1 MRSKR
6 PRARPVILLVT
17 PALVGGSWMLIHE
30 LAGRLA
36 PLMEIVV
43 AAVSPRTQTVPDAKG
58 YRIPWLDYEEYGP
71 RIDRSLL
78 AVLWFEMPLAILS
91 LLLWA
96 WYRPRIW
103 LGNGLLSC
111 ALGIIPQKI
120 LGGRLVVSYNAYMG
134 EDRPGR
140 VGLARLAARH
150 ASLLL
155 VNSQGSYDDARSFA
169 DPVKIRILPLMAD
182 DVFFSDGDPAR
193 LRKELSIDDRFVVVF
208 VGRLD
213 SEKHCDFL
221 LKVAEAS
228 NPSKTAFVFVGRG
241 PLADQVDEASR
252 IRPNI
257 IALGRITDRAN
268 LRDVYQMADVVWS
281 YADETYLAKPAVEA
295 LAAGTSIIVPGLPP
309 LSTKAAPKGQIDQSL
324 GSSAVGRPLSLAH
337 PARIAKLIDE
347 LRQNGQFGREARRRC
362 REYVYV
368 NYSLRKSEAVQ
379 VELLELLLRS
389 PSD

>member
-1 MRSKR
+1 MRTQDRSN
-6 PRARPVILLVT
+6 RPVLLLVT
-17 PALVGGSWMLIHE
+17 PALVGGSWMLINE
-30 LAGRLA
+30 LGERLK
-36 PLMEIVV
+36 PHLDCVI
-43 AAVSPRTQTVPDAKG
+43 AAVGPPSQTMSDAKC

-78 AVLWFEMPLAILS
+78 AVLWFETPLAILS

-120 LGGRLVVSYNAYMG
+120 LGGRLVVSYNAYMR

-140 VGLARLAARH
+140 IGLARLAARH

-228 NPSKTAFVFVGRG
+228 NPSKTTFVFVGRG
-241 PLADQVDEASR
+241 PLADQVDEAAR
-252 IRPNI
+252 IRPNV
-257 IALGRITDRAN
+257 IALGRITDRAK

-295 LAAGTSIIVPGLPP
+295 LAAGTSIIVPELPAIA
-309 LSTKAAPKGQIDQSL
+309 TKAARKAKIDPALVPSAIGRLISL
-324 GSSAVGRPLSLAH
+324 DD
-337 PARIAKLIDE
+337 PARIARLIEEMGRRGE
-347 LRQNGQFGREARRRC
+347 LGSEARRRC
-362 REYVYV
+362 REYASTH
-368 NYSLRKSEAVQ
+368 YSLRESEAVQ
-379 VELLELLLRS
+379 SELVRLS
-389 PSD
+389 MGSSVS